1 MEMIYLSKL
10 YQVLNT
16 KEAFQGKKEYF
27 NRTKHDHRLLGEERT
42 LNFISGKQGCCRRPL
57 KKYIKFSVNV
67 LSKII
72 FTFVQQHLL
81 ACIFTH
87 VQSG

>member
-1 MEMIYLSKL
+1 MFLTLKEFTILNAFLKLDRKMEMIYLSKP

-27 NRTKHDHRLLGEERT
+27 NKTKHDHRLLGEEHT

-57 KKYIKFSVNV
+57 KKISSF
-67 LSKII
+67 
-72 FTFVQQHLL
+72 Q
-81 ACIFTH
+81 
-87 VQSG
+87 